1 MAGPSLVVDLENI
14 AHHARPNDNGRGE
27 PVGLL
32 YPQEKEGTMIDETL
46 ARLETKIRQA
56 RALNAEQQAEL
67 LRLLQAL
74 HAEIQT
80 LAQTH
85 AEQAESIT
93 GFTGVSTHEAVRQQ
107 RNPQLVELA
116 LQGLG
121 SSVETFETS
130 HPQLV
135 RLVNAISMFLANL
148 GI

>member
-1 MAGPSLVVDLENI
+1 
-14 AHHARPNDNGRGE
+14 
-27 PVGLL
+27 
-32 YPQEKEGTMIDETL
+32 MIDETL

-56 RALNAEQQAEL
+56 GALNAAQQAEL

-74 HAEIQT
+74 HTEIHA

-93 GFTGVSTHEAVRQQ
+93 GFTGVSTHEAVRQE

-116 LQGLG
+116 LQGLV
-121 SSVETFETS
+121 SSVEAFETS